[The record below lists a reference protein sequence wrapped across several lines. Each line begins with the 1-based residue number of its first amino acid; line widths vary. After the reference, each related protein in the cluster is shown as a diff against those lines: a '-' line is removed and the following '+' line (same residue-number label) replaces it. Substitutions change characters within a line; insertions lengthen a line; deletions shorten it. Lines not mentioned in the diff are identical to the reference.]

1 MITYQEDARP
11 FGKSHCSPSPLPKLS
26 NYLFFPHR
34 DFDALVAEVVVL
46 QKLQPEMFPPSL
58 GREYQATQ
66 SARPC
71 LFSPESQP
79 SLILHRS
86 SRGCPKTYFYYFKLL
101 LKFLRAL
108 MALTGLYL
116 LSLNEA
122 KTLMDLF
129 LQQEEML
136 KHNLENFTN
145 ARPLGKMV

>member
-1 MITYQEDARP
+1 
-11 FGKSHCSPSPLPKLS
+11 
-26 NYLFFPHR
+26 
-34 DFDALVAEVVVL
+34 
-46 QKLQPEMFPPSL
+46 
-58 GREYQATQ
+58 
-66 SARPC
+66 
-71 LFSPESQP
+71 
-79 SLILHRS
+79 
-86 SRGCPKTYFYYFKLL
+86 
-101 LKFLRAL
+101 